1 MRIKCPLCGDRD
13 SREYTYMGHE
23 TYLDRPGDE
32 GWSADWDDYPHL
44 RDNPAGVTR
53 DLWYHGAGCTSW
65 LLVERDT
72 VTHDILRVELAGD
85 AKRGRG

>member
-23 TYLDRPGDE
+23 TYLDRPGAE
-32 GWSADWDDYPHL
+32 GWSADWDDYLHL

>member
-32 GWSADWDDYPHL
+32 GWSADWDDYLHL